1 MSKIFEEMIFSE
13 EEMIFSE
20 QDAKVVA
27 EVTDQQI
34 TLTISVGNAIVVTD
48 VLKQAAVAIAKD
60 AVNNVL
66 QGDRDEAEMLAL
78 IGMEITNFID
88 KTNKLIDGVAGSDEL
103 INIAKRSAAAAKG
116 FASERKGTLQ

>member
-1 MSKIFEEMIFSE
+1 MSKIFEEMIV
-13 EEMIFSE
+13 SE

-48 VLKQAAVAIAKD
+48 VLKQAAVAIAKH

-78 IGMEITNFID
+78 IGMEVTNFID
-88 KTNKLIDGVAGSDEL
+88 KANKLIDGVAGSDEL
-103 INIAKRSAAAAKG
+103 INIAKRSAAAAKD
-116 FASERKGTLQ
+116 FASAPKGTLQ